1 MALDASELP
10 LDVAFAAASTDDGN
24 TALTIGEASDD
35 GSVAPEEMKA
45 QLAQNLDAIGQ
56 VGFESVTLPAGLAE
70 LYTFTAEQDGVHM
83 LAQIYVL
90 VVDDTKYVIG
100 VVTPADLALDTTEL
114 LDGIV
119 QSFRV
124 EPGQAA

>member
-1 MALDASELP
+1 
-10 LDVAFAAASTDDGN
+10 
-24 TALTIGEASDD
+24 
-35 GSVAPEEMKA
+35 
-45 QLAQNLDAIGQ
+45 
-56 VGFESVTLPAGLAE
+56 
-70 LYTFTAEQDGVHM
+70 M
-83 LAQIYVL
+83 LARIYVL